1 MDDIHIQAQNLR
13 WMKIFHP
20 LRFLGGGKSKRKKI
34 RGRKKV
40 QEKFRGMKEGFRGVK
55 DQIQGDDKNLQKLP
69 KIIIN
74 GKILLKNDKLSFFVL
89 LAKYSGG

>member
-1 MDDIHIQAQNLR
+1 MDENFSPPKVFR
-13 WMKIFHP
+13 GWKIE
-20 LRFLGGGKSKRKKI
+20 KKKI

-55 DQIQGDDKNLQKLP
+55 DQIQGGDKNLQKLP

>member
-1 MDDIHIQAQNLR
+1 
-13 WMKIFHP
+13 MK
-20 LRFLGGGKSKRKKI
+20 
-34 RGRKKV
+34 
-40 QEKFRGMKEGFRGVK
+40 ECFRGAK
-55 DQIQGDDKNLQKLP
+55 DQIQGGDKNLQKLP